1 MKLLEQCQKWNEE
14 DEFQKIIDTLE
25 AIPAGERTPEMDS
38 ELARAYSN
46 LAEPGDRELFQRA
59 IGLLEPHEA
68 RPGDADTQEL
78 IDSCRRCLALPGFEK
93 NFRQR
98 TKEAWA
104 AFAGIEAELRR
115 IMDTDGMRERGEEL
129 VEKCQKALELAFCSP
144 SFELGVGGEKYE
156 LILSADG
163 NRSALFPL
171 VYFQRRAPEPVLEHW
186 NILVGRQ
193 PSAGFSLQAGELQ
206 VQAEDVLLC
215 TLTDQVLG
223 EVSSIALIHDLD
235 IVEQPRSGT
244 AVLLSELPGKLRDM
258 GYTLWDDAGDY
269 LENSYI
275 AYELEPV
282 KDPEADWRLDVGA
295 GSTRLPV
302 LINDYMRSESGIM
315 DDYHRDGIAAGFL
328 CYPLD
333 GFTGE
338 GRAEEILTFRDALR
352 ESVREHA
359 GEDAVTF
366 LGGATGLYYGYLD
379 LIAWDLSAVLDA
391 AREFFGGTDLA
402 WGGFHVFRRDV
413 GAVCLWE
420 QEGEPQVDA
429 KTGSLLSAQD
439 IETLG
444 SFEDGISGYFGK
456 MLQWLEDFIER
467 GVETGRF
474 TSRQARQDLKIAL
487 WYSYA
492 CNNLDEYR
500 YYYKAVQW
508 MKDSE
513 KNAGGCATW
522 YYRYSV
528 ALMYCGR
535 LEEAMDY
542 AEKGIREEPDYP
554 WIWLQAAKLR
564 SHSGDKAGA
573 LEAVAHGLKLEPG
586 DHEFLTLKGEIEAGE
601 PLERMEYHWIDPGAD
616 RNLQQ
621 GLDEDADEKQR
632 SISCI
637 TVNREGLE
645 RFWNI
650 FGPKPEQYAPD
661 GPFTQFPYIVNG
673 QTFDL
678 VFQMNEAGMSS
689 LSADWL
695 ERLAGWLK
703 EGRWLERNHP
713 DGRPARLDTV
723 LVGLDYHM
731 GLVYHLM
738 EEDEYFQIFLLP
750 DGTEKEGAFWSPEES
765 SGPEVYTIEE
775 MEAVEEHI
783 RKYFGEIGHV
793 FHELVSPDI
802 HVDICVVPPDRE
814 REYYTLVTM
823 GMGARRMQVPEELA
837 KYRLERAELAIALP
851 PDWRLDEDSMKDERW
866 YWPVR
871 LLKVLARLPIQSD
884 TWLGWGHTMD
894 NQRPFA
900 EDTKLCGAILGEPQ
914 NIRKEGFFCHLPG
927 GEEINFYQVIPLHR
941 EELEYKLEHNA
952 EALLEKLEEA
962 DFVVHP
968 DRPADLF

>member
-1 MKLLEQCQKWNEE
+1 
-14 DEFQKIIDTLE
+14 
-25 AIPAGERTPEMDS
+25 
-38 ELARAYSN
+38 
-46 LAEPGDRELFQRA
+46 
-59 IGLLEPHEA
+59 
-68 RPGDADTQEL
+68 
-78 IDSCRRCLALPGFEK
+78 
-93 NFRQR
+93 
-98 TKEAWA
+98 
-104 AFAGIEAELRR
+104 
-115 IMDTDGMRERGEEL
+115 
-129 VEKCQKALELAFCSP
+129 
-144 SFELGVGGEKYE
+144 
-156 LILSADG
+156 
-163 NRSALFPL
+163 
-171 VYFQRRAPEPVLEHW
+171 
-186 NILVGRQ
+186 
-193 PSAGFSLQAGELQ
+193 
-206 VQAEDVLLC
+206 
-215 TLTDQVLG
+215 
-223 EVSSIALIHDLD
+223 
-235 IVEQPRSGT
+235 
-244 AVLLSELPGKLRDM
+244 
-258 GYTLWDDAGDY
+258 
-269 LENSYI
+269 
-275 AYELEPV
+275 
-282 KDPEADWRLDVGA
+282 
-295 GSTRLPV
+295 
-302 LINDYMRSESGIM
+302 
-315 DDYHRDGIAAGFL
+315 
-328 CYPLD
+328 
-333 GFTGE
+333 
-338 GRAEEILTFRDALR
+338 
-352 ESVREHA
+352 
-359 GEDAVTF
+359 
-366 LGGATGLYYGYLD
+366 
-379 LIAWDLSAVLDA
+379 
-391 AREFFGGTDLA
+391 
-402 WGGFHVFRRDV
+402 
-413 GAVCLWE
+413 
-420 QEGEPQVDA
+420 
-429 KTGSLLSAQD
+429 
-439 IETLG
+439 
-444 SFEDGISGYFGK
+444 
-456 MLQWLEDFIER
+456 
-467 GVETGRF
+467 
-474 TSRQARQDLKIAL
+474 
-487 WYSYA
+487 
-492 CNNLDEYR
+492 
-500 YYYKAVQW
+500 
-508 MKDSE
+508 
-513 KNAGGCATW
+513 
-522 YYRYSV
+522 
-528 ALMYCGR
+528 MYCGR
-535 LEEAMDY
+535 LEEALDY

-621 GLDEDADEKQR
+621 GLDEDADAKQR

-661 GPFTQFPYIVNG
+661 GPFTQFPYTVNG

-802 HVDICVVPPDRE
+802 HVDICVVPPDGE

-952 EALLEKLEEA
+952 EALLEKLAEA

-968 DRPADLF
+968 DRPADLL